1 MTTVFAV
8 IAALWKAGWIQTIGG
23 ALVGWL
29 FPSPIQKAL
38 NSQAAV
44 KAAEDKA
51 DATGDVT
58 DLDKLP

>member
-1 MTTVFAV
+1 MATAVAV
-8 IAALWKAGWIQTIGG
+8 IAALWKAGWLQVIGG
-23 ALVGWL
+23 ALIGWL

-38 NSQAAV
+38 NAQAAV
-44 KAAEDKA
+44 RAAEQKA